1 MVSQTF
7 PHDRKCEHPLSSLG
21 LTQHGHTQPGTTQS
35 KDIVKVKR
43 REQSPYLSAAN
54 TGGPQIP
61 TCQSKGIEK
70 LWETVSQDEMRV
82 KMGQPR
88 VWTLQL
94 EAITKGLSGGLKPNV
109 PQTRSMGHTT
119 RC

>member
-43 REQSPYLSAAN
+43 REQSPYLSVVN
-54 TGGPQIP
+54 TGAPKFP
-61 TCQSKGIEK
+61 H
-70 LWETVSQDEMRV
+70 VRV
-82 KMGQPR
+82 KG
-88 VWTLQL
+88 
-94 EAITKGLSGGLKPNV
+94 
-109 PQTRSMGHTT
+109 
-119 RC
+119 